1 MATKTNKLYEGKA
14 KIVYATDSPDSLIFY
29 FKDETTAFDAGKKG
43 TIHRK
48 GIINNQISAKIF
60 EFLESQGIPTHQG
73 NILADREVLVK
84 KVAMF
89 PIEVVIRNRAAGS
102 LCRRFALEEGRC
114 FPSPILEYSYK
125 DDVLKDPMINETH
138 IKAMGLLGEEDLG
151 VVREL
156 ALRINECLKKFFLD
170 INLELIDFKIEFGK
184 LNGKV
189 VLADEI
195 SPDTC
200 RLWEVGTGQRY
211 DKDRFRRDLGNV
223 EEAYQEVLQR
233 VSR

>member
-14 KIVYATDSPDSLIFY
+14 KIVYATDSPGSLIFY

-43 TIHRK
+43 TIHHK
-48 GIINNQISAKIF
+48 GIINNKISSKIF
-60 EFLESQGIPTHQG
+60 EFLESQGIPTHHEG
-73 NILADREVLVK
+73 ILEDREVLVK

-102 LCRRFALEEGRC
+102 LCRRFALEEGRR

-138 IKAMGLLGEEDLG
+138 ISALGLLGEEDLR
-151 VVREL
+151 VVRDL
-156 ALRINECLKKFFLD
+156 AFRINECLKKFFLG
-170 INLELIDFKIEFGK
+170 INLELIDFKVEFGK
-184 LNGKV
+184 LDGKV

-200 RLWEVGTGQRY
+200 RLWEVGTEKRY